1 MLSTSVHKTQR
12 HSQHYLRKKKK
23 VSMHCA
29 AGVWQFWKNI
39 NPHKNSLIK
48 PLFIRGVGL
57 GWKKKKKNEE
67 KSYHAK
73 IQNLF
78 EDHTKIAVV
87 TIYRKE
93 LDWSLTKK

>member
-23 VSMHCA
+23 SFNALCCWCVTVLKEHKST
-29 AGVWQFWKNI
+29 QKLI
-39 NPHKNSLIK
+39 NQAIIYK
-48 PLFIRGVGL
+48 RCGVGV
-57 GWKKKKKNEE
+57 KKKTKNEE

-93 LDWSLTKK
+93 LD